1 MPLKHSTMRA
11 LKAKAYPATI
21 FCRFPQPAFIEN
33 IAGDRQGN
41 LYVTSVDEGIVYK
54 VDAAGEAEV
63 YAKMPGRLTGIIAV
77 DGESF
82 LCGGWAADGTPTIY
96 LLDAQRRLMPRLSL
110 PDAQFLN
117 GIATLSPGYF
127 LISDSYAGLLWGYD
141 LSSNQATPWLRHEL
155 LARVDPGNP
164 MPAANGIKV
173 HDQTVFV
180 SNTARNLL
188 LTIRL
193 IANRPGEPVIFL
205 DDVNLDDFAIDD
217 DSTIYATTH
226 IFNSVI
232 EIKSDK
238 ELSTIAGAEQGL
250 AGSTAVWLDHTDNGR
265 RILYVTTNGG
275 LSFPLAT
282 GLEDGKI
289 IKIELP

>member
-1 MPLKHSTMRA
+1 MLSKHSSMRA
-11 LKAKAYPATI
+11 FKEKNYPATI

-41 LYVTSVDEGIVYK
+41 LYVTSVNEGIVYK

-63 YAKMPGRLTGIIAV
+63 YATMPGRLAGIIAI

-82 LCGGWAADGTPTIY
+82 LCCGWAADGTPTIY
-96 LLDAQRRLMPRLSL
+96 LLDVQRRLTPRLSL

-127 LISDSYAGLLWGYD
+127 LICDSYAGLLWGYD
-141 LSSNQATPWLRHEL
+141 LSSNQVTPWLRHEL

-164 MPAANGIKV
+164 RPAANGIKV
-173 HDQTVFV
+173 HDQTIFV
-180 SNTARNLL
+180 SNTAQNLL
-188 LTIRL
+188 LTIPL
-193 IANRPGEPVIFL
+193 PGDRPGEPVIFL

-217 DSTIYATTH
+217 DGTIYATTH
-226 IFNSVI
+226 IFNSVV
-232 EIKSDK
+232 EIKPDK
-238 ELSTIAGAEQGL
+238 ELSIIAGAEQGL
-250 AGSTAVWLDHTDNGR
+250 AGSTAALLDHTGNGR
-265 RILYVTTNGG
+265 HILYVTTNGG
-275 LSFPLAT
+275 LSLPMAT